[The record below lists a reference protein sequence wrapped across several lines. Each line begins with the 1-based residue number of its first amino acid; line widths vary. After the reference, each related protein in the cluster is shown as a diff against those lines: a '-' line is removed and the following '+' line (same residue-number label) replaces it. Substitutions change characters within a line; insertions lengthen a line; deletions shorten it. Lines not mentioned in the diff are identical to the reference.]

1 MANEIS
7 PHEEDDDTPWAG
19 EHVDRLFVASKLDH
33 WLKET
38 GLPDFEDF
46 GLKCLGLATASL
58 LSVIGM
64 VETSDQ
70 SDTLTGVFFITK
82 GKETWKNNQVQFVNN
97 VLWEHSAIGK
107 AFL

>member
-70 SDTLTGVFFITK
+70 SDTLTGVFYHQLQGNLEEQSSPIVTMFR
-82 GKETWKNNQVQFVNN
+82 
-97 VLWEHSAIGK
+97 EHSVIGK